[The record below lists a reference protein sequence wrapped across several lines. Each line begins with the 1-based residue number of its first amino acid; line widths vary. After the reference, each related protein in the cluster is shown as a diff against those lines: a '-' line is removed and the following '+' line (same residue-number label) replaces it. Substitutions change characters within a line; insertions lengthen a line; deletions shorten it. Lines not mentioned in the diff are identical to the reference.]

1 MSIVIA
7 VQKKINGVLI
17 YKKEGI
23 LATIITITI
32 CISDFM
38 KKQKLPKK
46 EEIIGDYDG
55 CFDYEEALLTNFRNK
70 DKVVRKENR
79 W

>member
-1 MSIVIA
+1 
-7 VQKKINGVLI
+7 
-17 YKKEGI
+17 
-23 LATIITITI
+23 
-32 CISDFM
+32 M
-38 KKQKLPKK
+38 KKKKLPKT
-46 EEIIGDYDG
+46 EEIGDYDG